1 MDPRVKDR
9 LVGTLLE
16 DRLRVLERL
25 GSGSYGT
32 VYRARPISG
41 GEDVA
46 VKVLRYQLVAGEL
59 GARVRAGFQREGRVM
74 RELRHPHSVE
84 ARGHGQTSSG
94 VPFLVM
100 ELLEGESL
108 RQLLAREGALAP
120 GRVRAIALQVL
131 DALEAFHGRGVLH
144 RDLKPDNVFLCGDAS
159 SRDHVGDHVKV
170 MDFGLAHVT
179 AGGASVQKLTGTG
192 VVLGTPAYMAP
203 EQVSGGAPGPA
214 LDLYALGV
222 MLFEALTGGPPFRS
236 PSSLAVMMKQ
246 LHEPPPPL
254 VVPGLGP
261 AASGRW
267 AALVARL
274 LARSPTERPAS
285 AAEVAAVLYDLRV
298 GVPVGAVRA
307 GPSPSALHEA
317 PTLVAPARRPRRSDP
332 LGGVDD

>member
-144 RDLKPDNVFLCGDAS
+144 RDLKPDTVFLCGDAS
-159 SRDHVGDHVKV
+159 SRDHV
-170 MDFGLAHVT
+170 
-179 AGGASVQKLTGTG
+179 GASVQKLTGTG